1 MRLNDKN
8 ITSKRKG
15 TPGFEPGTSRS
26 AVECST
32 TELYPLTTKGNC
44 NRYLPLVVLLL
55 FPYERMCFVELAVLI
70 GSSIDRSIHYNFLKT
85 TQKPNGNRKV
95 IIIKTSIGVELRH
108 TTSPSK
114 LSRDRIVVSTLRCGR
129 NNPGSNPGHG
139 TF

>member
-1 MRLNDKN
+1 MSGRLVGSFK
-8 ITSKRKG
+8 SKRRTTSGKIQG

-32 TELYPLTTKGNC
+32 TELYPLTTKHDFYG
-44 NRYLPLVVLLL
+44 YLPLAAL
-55 FPYERMCFVELAVLI
+55 FRVGRVQ
-70 GSSIDRSIHYNFLKT
+70 SIDFRFD
-85 TQKPNGNRKV
+85 
-95 IIIKTSIGVELRH
+95 ELPRINMNMISNNNH
-108 TTSPSK
+108 LEPAPISTHLRM